1 MPVEIFI
8 IEIILGI
15 CIVFGGTFVGLLL
28 SYPLRSIL
36 GLIHVIAQ
44 APKYKPYKNLDN
56 NFETI
61 SLLVTLAEKARRE
74 GILALEMSL
83 DEIEDD
89 FMKSGLTLAIDGV
102 EPELTKDILQTE
114 LAFVEDRHKWNQRL
128 LTDSGKITLAM
139 GILAL
144 LVNIIILFL
153 NVNEPSTLIPG
164 IAMAL
169 LGPLYGIILAY
180 FIFFPF
186 STKLTCRTSEEILI
200 KEVAIE
206 GILSIQSGDNPRILE
221 QKLLAFISPRQR
233 PPLDE

>member
-1 MPVEIFI
+1 MEIFI

-28 SYPLRSIL
+28 SYPLHAIL
-36 GLIHVIAQ
+36 GLIPVIAQ
-44 APKYKPYKNLDN
+44 ALKYKPYNKLDK
-56 NFETI
+56 I
-61 SLLVTLAEKARRE
+61 SVLVSLAEKARRE

-89 FMKSGLTLAIDGV
+89 FMKSGLMLAIDGV
-102 EPELTKDILQTE
+102 EPELIKDILQTD
-114 LAFVEDRHKWNQRL
+114 LAFVEDRHKWHQRL
-128 LTDSGKITLAM
+128 LTDSGKIALAM

-144 LVNIIILFL
+144 LVTIIILFL
-153 NVNEPSTLIPG
+153 NVSDPSSLIPG
-164 IAMAL
+164 IAVAL

-180 FIFFPF
+180 FVFFPF

-200 KEVAIE
+200 KEIMIE
-206 GILSIQSGDNPRILE
+206 GVISIQSGDNPRILE
-221 QKLLAFISPRQR
+221 QKLLAFISPMQR